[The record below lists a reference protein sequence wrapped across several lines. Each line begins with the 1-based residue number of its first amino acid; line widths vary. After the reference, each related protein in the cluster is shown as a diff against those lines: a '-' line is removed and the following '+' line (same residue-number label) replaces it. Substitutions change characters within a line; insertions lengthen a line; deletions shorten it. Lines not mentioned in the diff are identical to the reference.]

1 MQIKKKHSAIS
12 LHPNIGKVYKSLI
25 RCTQGCGKTELS
37 HMLLTHSWFSKIFTE
52 LLPIPGIILVKTQS
66 LF

>member
-1 MQIKKKHSAIS
+1 MWE
-12 LHPNIGKVYKSLI
+12 NW
-25 RCTQGCGKTELS
+25 TLS

-66 LF
+66 LFEVYIIVASQIIDK